1 MSQQKTWESHGAHG
15 RSGAFPETLTVVEE
29 GGTLYMLL
37 GSSQY
42 GARRE
47 ARLTRWAGVWH
58 HGALCPIY
66 MEVLDDPQYA
76 KGAGDK
82 PWAQRSGVR
91 GREVWEG

>member
-29 GGTLYMLL
+29 GGTLWMVL
-37 GSSQY
+37 GSAQH
-42 GARRE
+42 GTRRE

-66 MEVLDDPQYA
+66 MEFLDCPEYA
-76 KGAGDK
+76 
-82 PWAQRSGVR
+82 R
-91 GREVWEG
+91 GRGEKPRAQ